1 MHIWQKVIQRWYC
14 FNVRASAHFRIKTGS
29 VGFEI
34 HLDNSTKVQSCWR
47 SWWATKPGA
56 LMEEQLDRHL
66 LRIIH
71 AAAETIQTCRYGETI
86 QIKRDL
92 YTIMNLEQSKSTSK
106 QQSKHERFQL
116 FHKSCKSLKFT
127 FFLIFS
133 TCRRWL
139 HSTNGERNNAN
150 AQFMMQILMVDL
162 F

>member
-1 MHIWQKVIQRWYC
+1 
-14 FNVRASAHFRIKTGS
+14 
-29 VGFEI
+29 
-34 HLDNSTKVQSCWR
+34 
-47 SWWATKPGA
+47 
-56 LMEEQLDRHL
+56 MEEQLDRHL

-127 FFLIFS
+127 FLKFFPPVAADCIQQMAS
-133 TCRRWL
+133 AIMQM
-139 HSTNGERNNAN
+139 HS
-150 AQFMMQILMVDL
+150 L
-162 F
+162 